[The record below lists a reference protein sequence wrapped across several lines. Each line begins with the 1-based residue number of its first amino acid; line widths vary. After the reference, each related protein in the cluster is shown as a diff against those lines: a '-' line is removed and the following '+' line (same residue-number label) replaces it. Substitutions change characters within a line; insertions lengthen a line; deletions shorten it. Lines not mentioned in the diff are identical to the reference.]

1 MSPRVPEPL
10 RRFIWDIQSM
20 VELADDPR
28 EILLIGGDLMGRLV
42 AASDWLPEAFA
53 LAGDAPRLY
62 ELYRDDMERFCVVA
76 SVLAPGQGWP
86 LFADQVW
93 EIRGVL
99 RGGLSRQSFRLL
111 VDAAPEPMGGPVSL
125 AAGQVETARARDGQ
139 GTRLADGGGGSIVI
153 QVFGGD
159 IGRLPRLRI
168 AADGSG
174 VAEPMGYANP
184 ETAPA
189 YDILTIQAEIV
200 D

>member
-1 MSPRVPEPL
+1 MSSRVPEPL

-42 AASDWLPEAFA
+42 ASADWLPPTFA
-53 LAGDAPRLY
+53 AAGAAPRLY

-93 EIRGVL
+93 DIRGVL
-99 RGGLSRQSFRLL
+99 RGQLSRQSFRLRAG
-111 VDAAPEPMGGPVSL
+111 AAPEPMGGAVSL
-125 AAGQVETARARDGQ
+125 TAGQVETARARDGQ
-139 GTRLADGGGGSIVI
+139 GTRLADAGGGSILI
-153 QVFGGD
+153 QAFGGD
-159 IGRLPRLRI
+159 IGRLPRLQI
-168 AADGSG
+168 AADGTST
-174 VAEPMGYANP
+174 AEMVGYANP